1 MSGFSLKSAEMIE
14 ISSFPVLQRNFGD
27 QATANACLFSS
38 VYLSRIY
45 RNVLVPSN
53 TERASIRMRFRITH
67 KIFFSLGS
75 TLILFL
81 FLGPD
86 LGRLSS
92 ACWLIPLD
100 FFFFFNFY
108 FFAVHT

>member
-1 MSGFSLKSAEMIE
+1 MSGFSLKSTEMLE

-27 QATANACLFSS
+27 QATVNACLFLLYAS

-45 RNVLVPSN
+45 RKVLVPSN
-53 TERASIRMRFRITH
+53 TERANIRTRFRITP

-81 FLGPD
+81 FLGQ
-86 LGRLSS
+86 
-92 ACWLIPLD
+92 
-100 FFFFFNFY
+100 
-108 FFAVHT
+108 T